1 MGTRTVCKCIL
12 RSVAASVVK
21 LGGDAM
27 AQALAHAMA
36 LALASEWIWVG
47 GSASLKGGLTIGG
60 QGTTSWKEL
69 HPLEDGNEGQL

>member
-1 MGTRTVCKCIL
+1 
-12 RSVAASVVK
+12 
-21 LGGDAM
+21 M